1 MLSLVQM
8 RAYRSILAEKGI
20 NIEDLF
26 AWFFTDYLKY
36 EFQTEG
42 FTFKKSSD
50 GTSLLEKCRNIA
62 SELDGVFK
70 QYRAFI
76 QDGFI
81 DRELFE
87 MTSEHVVLSEL
98 GSFRHD
104 KYAYANSQE
113 IRAEMFS
120 LFSNQSLL
128 GHIERTQ
135 AKYSTLYDLLASEV
149 VKVEDFAPYQVSTI
163 QWLITRGTLYE
174 TQEKHLVLNKYRV
187 FVLKDLYDHDVIC
200 PHYHSTGRPIID
212 ELLNCGDLRYG
223 STLFSEPE
231 QAYLNYHLNQAEFS
245 NGLDLRNRYIH
256 STYSLDESVQEH
268 DYDCL
273 LRIMALVIMKI
284 NEEFCLK
291 YPLTSNANEST

>member
-1 MLSLVQM
+1 MRKGEHREAFLLIRVRLLDSLCLHDAKSVF
-8 RAYRSILAEKGI
+8 IL
-20 NIEDLF
+20 LP
-26 AWFFTDYLKY
+26 Y
-36 EFQTEG
+36 
-42 FTFKKSSD
+42 
-50 GTSLLEKCRNIA
+50 
-62 SELDGVFK
+62 
-70 QYRAFI
+70 
-76 QDGFI
+76 
-81 DRELFE
+81 
-87 MTSEHVVLSEL
+87 
-98 GSFRHD
+98 
-104 KYAYANSQE
+104 
-113 IRAEMFS
+113 
-120 LFSNQSLL
+120 
-128 GHIERTQ
+128 
-135 AKYSTLYDLLASEV
+135 
-149 VKVEDFAPYQVSTI
+149 APYP
-163 QWLITRGTLYE
+163 
-174 TQEKHLVLNKYRV
+174 NKYRV

-212 ELLNCGDLRYG
+212 ELFNCGDLRYG